1 MVAQENNVFP
11 SDVLLSLGK
20 KGQASSLWA
29 SFNARGAA
37 VLADFGALLSN
48 WREFIQNHSLPE
60 LFNQVIK
67 DIGYKAYIDDGTDI
81 GEGRWENVLELRQ
94 LAYEFDNRGVT
105 EFLERIALVS
115 DQDTMPDA
123 PNAPT
128 LLTLHAAKGLEFAT
142 VYIVGLDEG
151 LLPHNRSFEDPE
163 EMAEERRLF
172 YVGITRAKNDLILV
186 RAGQRSNF
194 GRYEYTMPSRF
205 LDDIP
210 DELIKKEGIRLGV
223 RRVKPLSQP
232 RWTSTFSINGN
243 NEPAIK
249 EPKEMVYKAGMRVI
263 HPTWGDGMVIE
274 IRVMGNDETVT
285 VMFETVGLKRLAA
298 SIAKLEIVK

>member
-1 MVAQENNVFP
+1 
-11 SDVLLSLGK
+11 
-20 KGQASSLWA
+20 
-29 SFNARGAA
+29 
-37 VLADFGALLSN
+37 
-48 WREFIQNHSLPE
+48 
-60 LFNQVIK
+60 
-67 DIGYKAYIDDGTDI
+67 
-81 GEGRWENVLELRQ
+81 
-94 LAYEFDNRGVT
+94 
-105 EFLERIALVS
+105 VS
-115 DQDTMPDA
+115 DQDTVPDA

-210 DELIKKEGIRLGV
+210 EELIKQEGIRLGV

-232 RWTSTFSINGN
+232 RWTSTVSTNGN
-243 NEPAIK
+243 NEPAVK

-263 HPTWGDGMVIE
+263 HPSWGDGMVIE
-274 IRVMGNDETVT
+274 TRAMGNDETVT
-285 VMFETVGLKRLAA
+285 IMFETVGLKRLAA